1 MKPHISNTTLGKL
14 WQLLPRKHKKR
25 FFLVAAVL
33 FVAAVANMAGIASIM
48 PFMRVLADPE
58 VVTNDEL
65 FMRAYEFFG
74 SPELSTF
81 LLVVGIGVLAMFV
94 FANLFMSLSIYVQ
107 HMFVQS
113 VASWFT
119 TRLMSGYLEQPYEF
133 YLNHNGAELSKNVF
147 TEVAQVVNGVMMPAM
162 EAIAKGTLA
171 LVILVFLIVVDPVV
185 ALAAIGVLGGGYA
198 IIFRIVK
205 NRLTHIGHERVKANK
220 HRFRIAA
227 EAFGGIKQVKLSG
240 REGDYMRRFAPHV
253 RRFEKSKAKTQIIG
267 KVPKFLLEILA
278 LGGILA
284 IALVLFATEG
294 TVAGVLPVL
303 SLYAVSGYR
312 LMPALQMMFQG
323 ISKIRSAGASIDVLY
338 EDMKNLEIDER
349 SIVQKQKNKEN
360 DSGKN
365 KEAEEHEKE
374 NQADETQ
381 YNDAETEPVPFT
393 DAIHLKN
400 IHFKYP
406 NTDAHVIK
414 RVDLEIEK
422 NTTVGF
428 VGPTGC
434 GKTTLI
440 DILLGLLSPQEGS
453 YLIDERP
460 LMEAA
465 AGAAEKTT
473 EIKANGALQAW
484 QRRLGYVPQDIYLA
498 DDTVTRNVA
507 LGVPEKET
515 DFEAV
520 RRACDIAN
528 IDEFIQSGLSE
539 GYETVVGERGIRLSG
554 GQRQRI
560 GIARALYHDPEVLI
574 LDEATSALDG
584 QTEGAIMDAIHTL
597 AHKKTIVMIAHRI
610 TTLRDCD
617 VIYVMEKGEIVD
629 HGSYDELKGRSDVF
643 QIG

>member
-1 MKPHISNTTLGKL
+1 MKLHISNTTLGKL

-33 FVAAVANMAGIASIM
+33 FVSAVANMAGIASIM

-58 VVTNDEL
+58 VVKNREM
-65 FMRAYEFFG
+65 FMRAYELFG

-81 LLVVGIGVLAMFV
+81 LVVVGVGVLVMFV

-119 TRLMSGYLEQPYEF
+119 NRLMSGYLEQPYEF

-147 TEVAQVVNGVMMPAM
+147 TEVQQVTGGVMRPAM
-162 EAIAKGTLA
+162 EAMAKGTMA
-171 LVILVFLIVVDPVV
+171 VVILAFLIAVDPSV
-185 ALAAIGVLGGGYA
+185 AFAAIGVLGGGYA
-198 IIFRIVK
+198 LIFRVVK
-205 NRLTHIGHERVKANK
+205 NRLTRLGYTRVEANRK
-220 HRFRIAA
+220 RFRIAA
-227 EAFGGIKQVKLSG
+227 EAFGGIKQVKLAG
-240 REGDYMRRFAPHV
+240 REGDYMSRFAPNI
-253 RRFEKSKAKTQIIG
+253 RTFEKARAKTQIIG

-294 TVAGVLPVL
+294 SVAGVLPVL
-303 SLYAVSGYR
+303 SLYAVAGYR
-312 LMPALQMMFQG
+312 LMPALQMMFQS
-323 ISKIRSAGASIDVLY
+323 ISKMRSARASIDVLY
-338 EDMKNLEIDER
+338 EDMKNLET
-349 SIVQKQKNKEN
+349 
-360 DSGKN
+360 
-365 KEAEEHEKE
+365 EEEGRKK
-374 NQADETQ
+374 
-381 YNDAETEPVPFT
+381 DAEREGEENIHVPFRE
-393 DAIHLKN
+393 AIRLRN

-406 NTDAHVIK
+406 KTDEHVI
-414 RVDLEIEK
+414 RQVNLEIEK

-440 DILLGLLSPQEGS
+440 DIILGLLTPQEGS
-453 YLIDERP
+453 YLVDERP
-460 LMEAA
+460 L
-465 AGAAEKTT
+465 T
-473 EIKANGALQAW
+473 NGSLQAW
-484 QRRLGYVPQDIYLA
+484 QRRLGYVPQDIFLA

-515 DFEAV
+515 NEEAV
-520 RRACDIAN
+520 RRACRIAN
-528 IDEFIQSGLSE
+528 IDEFIRTELSM

-597 AHKKTIVMIAHRI
+597 AHKKTIVMIAHRL

-617 VIYVMEKGEIVD
+617 VIYVLEKGEIID
-629 HGSYDELKGRSDVF
+629 SGSYEELKGRNEAF